1 MAGMIPYEEL
11 DRALARWKARAQGAG
26 AAPVDAGHE
35 VAVESGAVV
44 VSDFAAAVEAE
55 ASGPLPAA
63 QTGELDLETESL
75 DTFDDE
81 EP

>member
-11 DRALARWKARAQGAG
+11 DRALARWRARAQGGASAG
-26 AAPVDAGHE
+26 ATPADAGHD
-35 VAVESGAVV
+35 VQVESGAVV

-55 ASGPLPAA
+55 ASGPLPVA
-63 QTGELDLETESL
+63 QSGELDLET
-75 DTFDDE
+75 FDDE